1 MGVIQSLHKG
11 VDTMNQK
18 GNVPMRKQQSVRF
31 EPAVNEWLEMQAQ
44 KQRRSIAEI
53 IRMIVEE
60 AIENKWGE

>member
-1 MGVIQSLHKG
+1 
-11 VDTMNQK
+11 MNQK

-31 EPAVNEWLEMQAQ
+31 EPVVNEWLQMQAQ

-60 AIENKWGE
+60 AMENKWGE